1 HAVGGIDGEVGDD
14 HQPNAH
20 LDQQPDAP
28 HRRELNVDATA
39 PGRGGL
45 VDDLGSTEP
54 LADDLCQRGADEAT
68 AKEEQPAEAVDEG
81 VADEDQPGITGGQSD
96 GKTQPEGQQQIDG
109 KGVQPA
115 APQHAIDHPQPG
127 HHRGRQ
133 QRDVFG
139 DPGGPQTVGTLPA
152 RLLLGNS
159 RPAEGV
165 VTLMTKAVQFDQYGD
180 IDVLE
185 VRDVARPVPGDGEV
199 LVEVKAAGLNPGE
212 AMIRQGMLHDRW
224 PATFP
229 SGEGSDLA
237 GIVVE
242 LGGGVELGSGVER
255 LSIGDEVVGFS
266 LTRSSHAEF
275 TAVPVE
281 QLTPK
286 PAAVPWEVAG
296 GLYTAGTAAYAAVRS
311 VNLGAGDV
319 VAVSGAAGGV
329 GAIAVQLAMRSGAT
343 VLGIAGPTNDEWLA
357 AHGVTPVNYGDELAS
372 RLRAASPTGRI
383 DAFLDLFGGGYV
395 ELAVTQLGVSPQ
407 RVDTI
412 IDFAA
417 VEQFGVKVEGTADAS
432 SAAVVAELAGLVAAG
447 ELDVPIA
454 AVYPLDQVRDAYRA
468 VEERHSRGKVVLSM
482 Q

>member
-1 HAVGGIDGEVGDD
+1 
-14 HQPNAH
+14 
-20 LDQQPDAP
+20 
-28 HRRELNVDATA
+28 
-39 PGRGGL
+39 
-45 VDDLGSTEP
+45 
-54 LADDLCQRGADEAT
+54 
-68 AKEEQPAEAVDEG
+68 
-81 VADEDQPGITGGQSD
+81 
-96 GKTQPEGQQQIDG
+96 
-109 KGVQPA
+109 
-115 APQHAIDHPQPG
+115 
-127 HHRGRQ
+127 
-133 QRDVFG
+133 
-139 DPGGPQTVGTLPA
+139 
-152 RLLLGNS
+152 
-159 RPAEGV
+159 
-165 VTLMTKAVQFDQYGD
+165 
-180 IDVLE
+180 
-185 VRDVARPVPGDGEV
+185 
-199 LVEVKAAGLNPGE
+199 VKAAGLNPGE

-242 LGGGVELGSGVER
+242 LGGGVER

-311 VNLGAGDV
+311 VNLG
-319 VAVSGAAGGV
+319 AVSGAAGGV

-468 VEERHSRGKVVLSM
+468 LEERHSRGKVVLSM